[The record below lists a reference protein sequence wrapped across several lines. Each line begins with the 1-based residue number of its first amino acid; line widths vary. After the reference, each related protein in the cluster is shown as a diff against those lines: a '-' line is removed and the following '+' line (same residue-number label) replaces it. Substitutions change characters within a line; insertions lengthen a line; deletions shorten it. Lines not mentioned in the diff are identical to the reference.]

1 MKFQKTVLL
10 TGATGAIGKAIAMKI
25 AEKGYHTILAVRNE
39 EKAKSLVN
47 KIRSNTG
54 NQNIDYALVDLS
66 LKDSIRQLSAKITIP
81 IHVLINNA
89 ATTPNHKQES
99 SDGVELQWAV
109 NVLGYFR
116 MTNSFTPHLIKSG
129 EGRIVN
135 VASYWAGGLN
145 LNDPEFKHRPYNN
158 DTAYRQS
165 KQANRMMTY
174 AFAEDLASNGIDVYT
189 CHPGDV
195 NSQLSNNLG
204 FGGNESPD
212 EGAHTPVWLATEN
225 KENLLSGKFYARNK
239 VQNCQFSQNKE
250 AISELFSLCSRYG

>member
-39 EKAKSLVN
+39 AKAKSLVN
-47 KIRSNTG
+47 EIKSNTG

-66 LKDSIRQLSAKITIP
+66 LKDPIRQLSEKIDIP

-89 ATTPNHKQES
+89 ATTPKQKLES
-99 SDGVELQWAV
+99 SEGVEMQWAV

-116 MTNSFTPHLIKSG
+116 MINNFTPHLIQSG
-129 EGRIVN
+129 EGRIIN
-135 VASYWAGGLN
+135 VASYWAGGLD

-165 KQANRMMTY
+165 KQANRMLTN
-174 AFAEDLASNGIDVYT
+174 AFAENLATNGIDVYT

-204 FGGNESPD
+204 FGGNESPE
-212 EGAHTPVWLATEN
+212 EGASTPVWLATEN
-225 KENLLSGKFYARNK
+225 KTTLLSGKFYAKNK
-239 VQNCQFSQNKE
+239 VQHCQFSQNKE
-250 AISELFSLCSRYG
+250 AISELFSLCRRYG